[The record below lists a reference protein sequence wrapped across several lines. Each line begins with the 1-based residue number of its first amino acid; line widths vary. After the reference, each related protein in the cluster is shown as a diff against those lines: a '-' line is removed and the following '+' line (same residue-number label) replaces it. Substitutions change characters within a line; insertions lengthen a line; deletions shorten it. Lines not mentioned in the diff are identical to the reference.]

1 MSRGLSNRNPGNIRQ
16 SAVRY
21 KGEVRPSRD
30 PAFKQFESMPWG
42 YRAIFVL
49 LDTYRI
55 RHGLDT
61 IRGMISRWAPPSE
74 NRTEIYIRAVADA
87 VGIAD
92 DRPVD
97 TRDRTTMLRMAAAIS
112 RVENGTAADMDGSY
126 FANSSGE
133 SRPIRRPHENLLPE
147 QHTKQPSFVI
157 FAGMKPEFLLAK
169 LDRMPMLKAVV
180 PFAAGILAA
189 DRFAL
194 PLWFC
199 SPASRRCFSGRRS
212 APSPCS
218 SRRDSARHSSAI
230 PDARYLTGYTRPMN
244 SPSRA
249 SPPTGAA
256 MLPPKRPSR
265 RGATRPT
272 ARGTPQATG

>member
-92 DRPVD
+92 DRPV
-97 TRDRTTMLRMAAAIS
+97 
-112 RVENGTAADMDGSY
+112 
-126 FANSSGE
+126 
-133 SRPIRRPHENLLPE
+133 
-147 QHTKQPSFVI
+147 
-157 FAGMKPEFLLAK
+157 AGGK
-169 LDRMPMLKAVV
+169 RH
-180 PFAAGILAA
+180 G
-189 DRFAL
+189 
-194 PLWFC
+194 
-199 SPASRRCFSGRRS
+199 GR
-212 APSPCS
+212 
-218 SRRDSARHSSAI
+218 
-230 PDARYLTGYTRPMN
+230 YG
-244 SPSRA
+244 
-249 SPPTGAA
+249 
-256 MLPPKRPSR
+256 R
-265 RGATRPT
+265 RGAGLGAISPIAAESP
-272 ARGTPQATG
+272 ARSGVRMKTFCLNSTQNSPLLLYLQV

>member
-1 MSRGLSNRNPGNIRQ
+1 METLYRLVSGAAAGIAALFAPIGPLVACAVVFIGIDFLSGVAASRAAARREGRAWYFESREAWRTVLKLALAITAIAMAWLIDSCILDFMELNVARLFTGFTCGVELWSFLENASQLSDAPLFRWQ

-55 RHGLDT
+55 RHGLET

-74 NRTEIYIRAVADA
+74 NHTEIYIRAVADA

-112 RVENGTAADMDGSY
+112 RVENGTAADMDDV
-126 FANSSGE
+126 E
-133 SRPIRRPHENLLPE
+133 
-147 QHTKQPSFVI
+147 
-157 FAGMKPEFLLAK
+157 
-169 LDRMPMLKAVV
+169 
-180 PFAAGILAA
+180 
-189 DRFAL
+189 
-194 PLWFC
+194 
-199 SPASRRCFSGRRS
+199 
-212 APSPCS
+212 
-218 SRRDSARHSSAI
+218 
-230 PDARYLTGYTRPMN
+230 
-244 SPSRA
+244 
-249 SPPTGAA
+249 
-256 MLPPKRPSR
+256 
-265 RGATRPT
+265 RGWELFR
-272 ARGTPQATG
+272 Q